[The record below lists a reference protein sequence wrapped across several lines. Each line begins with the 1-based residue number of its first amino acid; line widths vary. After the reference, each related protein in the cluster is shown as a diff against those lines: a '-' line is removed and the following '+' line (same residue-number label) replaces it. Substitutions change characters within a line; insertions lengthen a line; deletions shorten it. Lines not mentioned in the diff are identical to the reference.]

1 MLKLWDIVL
10 VFVSNEIT
18 VEHPLISAQPTTTN
32 TVEYITSPAKQH
44 IPQRR
49 TAAWPGGVE
58 REEGSMAFATMNA
71 SPPRNCRMRNAPAG
85 RRYTCRMR
93 NAPAGRRYT
102 CRMQNAPAG
111 RRYTCRMQNTPA
123 GRRYTC
129 RMRNAPA
136 GRRYTCRM
144 QNTPAGKGIHRMWKC
159 SIPEGNPP
167 HAKCS
172 TLGRDSLPANFM
184 LK

>member
-44 IPQRR
+44 ISQRR

-58 REEGSMAFATMNA
+58 RESMAFATMNA
-71 SPPRNCRMRNAPAG
+71 SPPRNCRMQNAPAG

-111 RRYTCRMQNTPA
+111 RRYTCRMQNAPA

-129 RMRNAPA
+129 RMQNTPA

>member
-1 MLKLWDIVL
+1 MCHYNGGYDVIWMLKLWDIVL

-32 TVEYITSPAKQH
+32 IVEYITSPAKQH

-58 REEGSMAFATMNA
+58 RESMAFATMNA
-71 SPPRNCRMRNAPAG
+71 SPPRN
-85 RRYTCRMR
+85 CRMR

-123 GRRYTC
+123 G
-129 RMRNAPA
+129 
-136 GRRYTCRM
+136 
-144 QNTPAGKGIHRMWKC
+144 KGIHRMWEC

>member
-49 TAAWPGGVE
+49 TAAWPGGGE

-71 SPPRNCRMRNAPAG
+71 SPPRN
-85 RRYTCRMR
+85 
-93 NAPAGRRYT
+93 
-102 CRMQNAPAG
+102 
-111 RRYTCRMQNTPA
+111 CRMQNTPA

-144 QNTPAGKGIHRMWKC
+144 RNAPAGRRYICRMQNTPVGKGIHRMWKC

>member
-1 MLKLWDIVL
+1 MCHYNGGYDVIWMLKLWDIVL

-58 REEGSMAFATMNA
+58 RESMAFATMNA
-71 SPPRNCRMRNAPAG
+71 SPPRNCRMQNAPAG

-93 NAPAGRRYT
+93 NA
-102 CRMQNAPAG
+102 
-111 RRYTCRMQNTPA
+111 
-123 GRRYTC
+123 
-129 RMRNAPA
+129 
-136 GRRYTCRM
+136 
-144 QNTPAGKGIHRMWKC
+144 PAGKGIHRMWKC
-159 SIPEGNPP
+159 SIPEGNPS

>member
-32 TVEYITSPAKQH
+32 IVEYITSPAKQH

-58 REEGSMAFATMNA
+58 RESMAFATMNA
-71 SPPRNCRMRNAPAG
+71 SPPRNCRMQ
-85 RRYTCRMR
+85 

-111 RRYTCRMQNTPA
+111 RRYICRMQNAPLERKPA
-123 GRRYTC
+123 TCEMPHPGRGFTSH
-129 RMRNAPA
+129 
-136 GRRYTCRM
+136 
-144 QNTPAGKGIHRMWKC
+144 KF
-159 SIPEGNPP
+159 
-167 HAKCS
+167 HAKINKKI
-172 TLGRDSLPANFM
+172 T
-184 LK
+184 KE

>member
-71 SPPRNCRMRNAPAG
+71 SPPRNCRMQ
-85 RRYTCRMR
+85 

-111 RRYTCRMQNTPA
+111 RRYTCRM
-123 GRRYTC
+123 
-129 RMRNAPA
+129 RNA
-136 GRRYTCRM
+136 
-144 QNTPAGKGIHRMWKC
+144 PAGKGIHRMWKC

>member
-49 TAAWPGGVE
+49 TAAWPGGGE

-71 SPPRNCRMRNAPAG
+71 SPPRNCRMQNTPAGRRYTYRMRNAPAG

-93 NAPAGRRYT
+93 NAPAGRRYI
-102 CRMQNAPAG
+102 
-111 RRYTCRMQNTPA
+111 
-123 GRRYTC
+123 
-129 RMRNAPA
+129 
-136 GRRYTCRM
+136 CRM

>member
-58 REEGSMAFATMNA
+58 RESMAFATMNA
-71 SPPRNCRMRNAPAG
+71 SPPRNCRMQNAPAG

-111 RRYTCRMQNTPA
+111 RRYTCRMQNA
-123 GRRYTC
+123 
-129 RMRNAPA
+129 
-136 GRRYTCRM
+136 
-144 QNTPAGKGIHRMWKC
+144 PAGKGIHRMWKC

>member
-71 SPPRNCRMRNAPAG
+71 SPPAACKMLPPEGDIPAACEMLPPEGDIPAACKMLPPEGDISAACKILPLERESTVCGNAPSRKGIRHMRNAP
-85 RRYTCRMR
+85 
-93 NAPAGRRYT
+93 PWE
-102 CRMQNAPAG
+102 
-111 RRYTCRMQNTPA
+111 
-123 GRRYTC
+123 
-129 RMRNAPA
+129 
-136 GRRYTCRM
+136 
-144 QNTPAGKGIHRMWKC
+144 GIHFPQISC
-159 SIPEGNPP
+159 
-167 HAKCS
+167 
-172 TLGRDSLPANFM
+172 
-184 LK
+184 

>member
-49 TAAWPGGVE
+49 TAAWPGGGGARGGE
-58 REEGSMAFATMNA
+58 HGL
-71 SPPRNCRMRNAPAG
+71 RNYECFPSS
-85 RRYTCRMR
+85 
-93 NAPAGRRYT
+93 
-102 CRMQNAPAG
+102 QL
-111 RRYTCRMQNTPA
+111 
-123 GRRYTC
+123 
-129 RMRNAPA
+129 
-136 GRRYTCRM
+136 
-144 QNTPAGKGIHRMWKC
+144 
-159 SIPEGNPP
+159 P

-172 TLGRDSLPANFM
+172 RRKEIYLPHAKCSRRKAIYLPHAKYSRWKGNPPYVEMLHPGRESATCEM
-184 LK
+184 LHPGKGFTSRKFHAKIKK

>member
-49 TAAWPGGVE
+49 TAAWPGGGE

-71 SPPRNCRMRNAPAG
+71 SPPRNCRMQNTPAGRRYTCRMRTAPAG

-93 NAPAGRRYT
+93 NAPAGRRYI
-102 CRMQNAPAG
+102 
-111 RRYTCRMQNTPA
+111 
-123 GRRYTC
+123 
-129 RMRNAPA
+129 
-136 GRRYTCRM
+136 CRM

>member
-49 TAAWPGGVE
+49 TAAWPGGGE

-71 SPPRNCRMRNAPAG
+71 SPPRH
-85 RRYTCRMR
+85 
-93 NAPAGRRYT
+93 
-102 CRMQNAPAG
+102 
-111 RRYTCRMQNTPA
+111 CRMQNTPA

-136 GRRYTCRM
+136 GRRYTCRMRNAPAGRRYICRM

>member
-58 REEGSMAFATMNA
+58 RESMAFATMNA
-71 SPPRNCRMRNAPAG
+71 SPPRNCRMQ
-85 RRYTCRMR
+85 

-111 RRYTCRMQNTPA
+111 RRYTCRM
-123 GRRYTC
+123 
-129 RMRNAPA
+129 RNAPA
-136 GRRYTCRM
+136 GRRYICRM
-144 QNTPAGKGIHRMWKC
+144 QNAPLERKPATCEMPHPGRGFTSHKF
-159 SIPEGNPP
+159 
-167 HAKCS
+167 HAKINKKI
-172 TLGRDSLPANFM
+172 T
-184 LK
+184 KE

>member
-49 TAAWPGGVE
+49 TAAWPGGGE

-71 SPPRNCRMRNAPAG
+71 SPPRNCRMQNTPAGRRYTCRMLNAPAG

-93 NAPAGRRYT
+93 NAPAGRRYI
-102 CRMQNAPAG
+102 
-111 RRYTCRMQNTPA
+111 
-123 GRRYTC
+123 
-129 RMRNAPA
+129 
-136 GRRYTCRM
+136 CRM

>member
-49 TAAWPGGVE
+49 TAAWPGGGE

-71 SPPRNCRMRNAPAG
+71 SPPRNCRMQNTPAGRRYTCRMRNAPAG

-102 CRMQNAPAG
+102 CRM
-111 RRYTCRMQNTPA
+111 
-123 GRRYTC
+123 
-129 RMRNAPA
+129 RNA
-136 GRRYTCRM
+136 
-144 QNTPAGKGIHRMWKC
+144 PAGKGIHRMWKC

>member
-49 TAAWPGGVE
+49 TAAWPGGGGARGGE
-58 REEGSMAFATMNA
+58 H
-71 SPPRNCRMRNAPAG
+71 G
-85 RRYTCRMR
+85 RRNYECFPSSQLPH
-93 NAPAGRRYT
+93 AKYSRRKEIYL
-102 CRMQNAPAG
+102 
-111 RRYTCRMQNTPA
+111 
-123 GRRYTC
+123 
-129 RMRNAPA
+129 
-136 GRRYTCRM
+136 
-144 QNTPAGKGIHRMWKC
+144 
-159 SIPEGNPP
+159 P

-172 TLGRDSLPANFM
+172 RRKEIYLPHAKCSRRKAIYLPHAKYSRRKGNPPYVEMLHPGRESATCEM
-184 LK
+184 LHPGKGFTSRKFHAKIRKE

>member
-71 SPPRNCRMRNAPAG
+71 SPPR
-85 RRYTCRMR
+85 TCRMR
-93 NAPAGRRYT
+93 NAP
-102 CRMQNAPAG
+102 P
-111 RRYTCRMQNTPA
+111 
-123 GRRYTC
+123 
-129 RMRNAPA
+129 
-136 GRRYTCRM
+136 
-144 QNTPAGKGIHRMWKC
+144 GKEK
-159 SIPEGNPP
+159 P

-172 TLGRDSLPANFM
+172 LPERDSLPINFM
-184 LK
+184 LE

>member
-49 TAAWPGGVE
+49 TAAWPGGGE

-71 SPPRNCRMRNAPAG
+71 SPPRNCRMQNAPAG

-111 RRYTCRMQNTPA
+111 RRYI
-123 GRRYTC
+123 
-129 RMRNAPA
+129 
-136 GRRYTCRM
+136 CRM

-159 SIPEGNPP
+159 SIPEGNPS

>member
-58 REEGSMAFATMNA
+58 RESMAFATMNA
-71 SPPRNCRMRNAPAG
+71 SPPRNCRMQNAPAG

-102 CRMQNAPAG
+102 CRMQNAPV
-111 RRYTCRMQNTPA
+111 
-123 GRRYTC
+123 
-129 RMRNAPA
+129 

>member
-58 REEGSMAFATMNA
+58 RESMAFATMNA
-71 SPPRNCRMRNAPAG
+71 SPPRNCRMQ
-85 RRYTCRMR
+85 

-111 RRYTCRMQNTPA
+111 RRYTCRMQ
-123 GRRYTC
+123 
-129 RMRNAPA
+129 NAPA

>member
-49 TAAWPGGVE
+49 TAAWPGGGE

-71 SPPRNCRMRNAPAG
+71 SPPRNCRMQ
-85 RRYTCRMR
+85 

-111 RRYTCRMQNTPA
+111 RRYTCRMQNAPA

-129 RMRNAPA
+129 RMQNAPA
-136 GRRYTCRM
+136 GRRYICRM

>member
-32 TVEYITSPAKQH
+32 IVEYITSPAKQH

-71 SPPRNCRMRNAPAG
+71 SPPRNCRMRKCSPRKGMCRMQNAPAG

-93 NAPAGRRYT
+93 NAPAGRRYI
-102 CRMQNAPAG
+102 CRMQNAPLERKPATCEMPHPG
-111 RRYTCRMQNTPA
+111 RGFTSH
-123 GRRYTC
+123 
-129 RMRNAPA
+129 
-136 GRRYTCRM
+136 
-144 QNTPAGKGIHRMWKC
+144 KF
-159 SIPEGNPP
+159 
-167 HAKCS
+167 HAKINKKI
-172 TLGRDSLPANFM
+172 T
-184 LK
+184 KE

>member
-49 TAAWPGGVE
+49 TAAWPGGE
-58 REEGSMAFATMNA
+58 HGL
-71 SPPRNCRMRNAPAG
+71 RNYECFPSS
-85 RRYTCRMR
+85 
-93 NAPAGRRYT
+93 
-102 CRMQNAPAG
+102 QL
-111 RRYTCRMQNTPA
+111 
-123 GRRYTC
+123 
-129 RMRNAPA
+129 
-136 GRRYTCRM
+136 
-144 QNTPAGKGIHRMWKC
+144 
-159 SIPEGNPP
+159 P

-172 TLGRDSLPANFM
+172 RRKEIYLPHAKCSRRKAIYLPHAKYSRWKGNPPYVEMLHPGRESATCEM
-184 LK
+184 LHPGKGFTSRKFHAKIKK

>member
-32 TVEYITSPAKQH
+32 IVEYITSPAKQH

-58 REEGSMAFATMNA
+58 REEGGMAFATMNA
-71 SPPRNCRMRNAPAG
+71 SPPRNCRMQNAPAGRRYTCRMQNAPAG

-102 CRMQNAPAG
+102 CRM
-111 RRYTCRMQNTPA
+111 
-123 GRRYTC
+123 
-129 RMRNAPA
+129 RNA
-136 GRRYTCRM
+136 
-144 QNTPAGKGIHRMWKC
+144 PAGKGIHRMWKC
-159 SIPEGNPP
+159 SIPEGNPS

>member
-58 REEGSMAFATMNA
+58 RESMAFATMNA

-85 RRYTCRMR
+85 RRYTF
-93 NAPAGRRYT
+93 
-102 CRMQNAPAG
+102 RMQNA
-111 RRYTCRMQNTPA
+111 
-123 GRRYTC
+123 
-129 RMRNAPA
+129 
-136 GRRYTCRM
+136 
-144 QNTPAGKGIHRMWKC
+144 PAGKGIHRMWKC

>member
-49 TAAWPGGVE
+49 TAAWPGGGE
-58 REEGSMAFATMNA
+58 RESMAFATMNA
-71 SPPRNCRMRNAPAG
+71 SPPRN
-85 RRYTCRMR
+85 
-93 NAPAGRRYT
+93 
-102 CRMQNAPAG
+102 
-111 RRYTCRMQNTPA
+111 CRMQNTPA

-136 GRRYTCRM
+136 GRRYTCRMRNAPAGRRYICRM

>member
-58 REEGSMAFATMNA
+58 HGL
-71 SPPRNCRMRNAPAG
+71 RNYECFPSS
-85 RRYTCRMR
+85 
-93 NAPAGRRYT
+93 
-102 CRMQNAPAG
+102 QL
-111 RRYTCRMQNTPA
+111 
-123 GRRYTC
+123 
-129 RMRNAPA
+129 
-136 GRRYTCRM
+136 
-144 QNTPAGKGIHRMWKC
+144 
-159 SIPEGNPP
+159 P

-172 TLGRDSLPANFM
+172 RRKEIYLPHAKYSRWKGNPPYVEMLHPGRESATCEM
-184 LK
+184 LHPGKGFTSRKFHAKIKK

>member
-58 REEGSMAFATMNA
+58 RESMAFATMNA
-71 SPPRNCRMRNAPAG
+71 FPSS
-85 RRYTCRMR
+85 
-93 NAPAGRRYT
+93 
-102 CRMQNAPAG
+102 QL
-111 RRYTCRMQNTPA
+111 
-123 GRRYTC
+123 
-129 RMRNAPA
+129 
-136 GRRYTCRM
+136 
-144 QNTPAGKGIHRMWKC
+144 
-159 SIPEGNPP
+159 P

-172 TLGRDSLPANFM
+172 RRKEIYLPHAKCSRRKEIYLPHAKYSRWKGNPPYVEMLHPGRESVTCEM
-184 LK
+184 LHPGKGFTSRKFHAKIKK

>member
-32 TVEYITSPAKQH
+32 IVEYITSPAKQH

-49 TAAWPGGVE
+49 TAAWPGGGE

-71 SPPRNCRMRNAPAG
+71 SPPRN
-85 RRYTCRMR
+85 
-93 NAPAGRRYT
+93 
-102 CRMQNAPAG
+102 
-111 RRYTCRMQNTPA
+111 CRMQNTPA

-136 GRRYTCRM
+136 GRRYTCRMRNAPAGRRYICRM

>member
-32 TVEYITSPAKQH
+32 IVEYITSPAKQH

-71 SPPRNCRMRNAPAG
+71 SPPRNCRM
-85 RRYTCRMR
+85 
-93 NAPAGRRYT
+93 
-102 CRMQNAPAG
+102 QNAPAG

-123 GRRYTC
+123 GRRYIC

-144 QNTPAGKGIHRMWKC
+144 RNAPAGKGIHRMWKC

-167 HAKCS
+167 YAKCS

>member
-49 TAAWPGGVE
+49 TAAWPGGGE

-71 SPPRNCRMRNAPAG
+71 SPPRNCRMQNAPVGRRYICRMRNAPAG

-102 CRMQNAPAG
+102 CRM
-111 RRYTCRMQNTPA
+111 
-123 GRRYTC
+123 
-129 RMRNAPA
+129 RNA
-136 GRRYTCRM
+136 
-144 QNTPAGKGIHRMWKC
+144 PAGKGIHRMWKC

>member
-1 MLKLWDIVL
+1 MIDCKKLWRIGINRHSVL
-10 VFVSNEIT
+10 YPIPQ
-18 VEHPLISAQPTTTN
+18 HPSPHQ
-32 TVEYITSPAKQH
+32 YIHTSP
-44 IPQRR
+44 QRTIKLR
-49 TAAWPGGVE
+49 GRRGGA
-58 REEGSMAFATMNA
+58 RGGKMAFATMNA
-71 SPPRNCRMRNAPAG
+71 SPPRN
-85 RRYTCRMR
+85 
-93 NAPAGRRYT
+93 

-111 RRYTCRMQNTPA
+111 RRYTCRMQ
-123 GRRYTC
+123 
-129 RMRNAPA
+129 NAPA

>member
-32 TVEYITSPAKQH
+32 IVEYITSPAKQH

-58 REEGSMAFATMNA
+58 RESMAFATMNA
-71 SPPRNCRMRNAPAG
+71 SPPRNCRMQ
-85 RRYTCRMR
+85 

-111 RRYTCRMQNTPA
+111 RRYTCRM
-123 GRRYTC
+123 
-129 RMRNAPA
+129 RNAPA
-136 GRRYTCRM
+136 GRRYICRM
-144 QNTPAGKGIHRMWKC
+144 QNAPLERKPATCEMPHPGRGFTSHKF
-159 SIPEGNPP
+159 
-167 HAKCS
+167 HAKINKKI
-172 TLGRDSLPANFM
+172 T
-184 LK
+184 KE